1 MSDQGRLR
9 PGEITPERVLAAIR
23 ARVLEIPH
31 SFEWSF
37 SSAAKTNRLLLQDLH
52 NKYTGK
58 RCFIVANGPSLQR
71 TNLDLLS
78 GEVCFGLNRI
88 YLNFERSSFRPT
100 FLVVVNEL
108 ILEQC
113 ASEIREVNIPK
124 FLNWNRRQSFG
135 PPNEQQ
141 IYLKSKMVINDYF
154 ETDLTH
160 PIVFGATVTFAT
172 LQLAYY
178 MGFRQVILVGLDHN
192 YREKGIPSKVE
203 IRQSEKDESHFDPK
217 YFPKGFKWQLPDLL
231 RSEIEYR
238 LAREMFE
245 KDGREIL
252 DATIDGK
259 CQIFKKTQFDSL
271 FTK

>member
-1 MSDQGRLR
+1 MGGQGRLR
-9 PGEITPERVLAAIR
+9 LGEITPQRIITAIR
-23 ARVLEIPH
+23 ARVTEIPH
-31 SFEWSF
+31 AWMWSIG
-37 SSAAKTNRLLLQDLH
+37 AEAETNRRLIKDLH
-52 NKYTGK
+52 NRYSGK

-71 TNLDLLS
+71 TNLELLS
-78 GEVCFGLNRI
+78 GEFSFGLNRI
-88 YLNFERSSFRPT
+88 YLNFERSTFRPS

-113 ASEIREVNIPK
+113 AAEIREVNIPK
-124 FLNWNRRQSFG
+124 FLNWNRRKYFG
-135 PPNEQQ
+135 PPTSEQVF
-141 IYLKSKMVINDYF
+141 LKSRMVINDYF
-154 ETDLTH
+154 ETDLTR
-160 PIVFGATVTFAT
+160 PMVFGATVTFAA

-192 YREKGIPSKVE
+192 YREKGVPSKVE
-203 IRQSEKDESHFDPK
+203 VRQSEKDESHFDPK

-259 CQIFKKTQFDSL
+259 CEIFRKIDFGTL